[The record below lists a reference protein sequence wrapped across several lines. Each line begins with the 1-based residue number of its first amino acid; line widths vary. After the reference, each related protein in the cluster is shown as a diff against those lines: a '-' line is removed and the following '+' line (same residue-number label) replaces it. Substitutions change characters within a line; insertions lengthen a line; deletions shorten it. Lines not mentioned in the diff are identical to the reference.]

1 MPRSSPRFKICF
13 NGSPCGVRRALSQI
27 RDELEAAGA
36 TSDQKGRIETVM
48 AEVLNNVVEHAL
60 ADQTNSL
67 VEAHGFRQQPNWCFK
82 VFDAGH
88 PLPQKRLPDQGF
100 PAVDTNLED
109 LPEGGFGW
117 AMVHML
123 TNDISYCRLPGRNC
137 LEFSVPDH

>member
-1 MPRSSPRFKICF
+1 MPHSSPRFKICF

-27 RDELEAAGA
+27 REELAAAGA

-60 ADQTNSL
+60 ADQSNSL
-67 VEAHGFRQQPNWCFK
+67 VETQGFRQHPNWCFR
-82 VFDAGH
+82 VIDSGR
-88 PLPQKRLPDQGF
+88 PLPQLRLPDQGL
-100 PAVDTNLED
+100 PEVDTNLED

-123 TNDISYCRLPGRNC
+123 TSDISYCRQPGRNC
-137 LEFSVPDH
+137 LKFSIPDD